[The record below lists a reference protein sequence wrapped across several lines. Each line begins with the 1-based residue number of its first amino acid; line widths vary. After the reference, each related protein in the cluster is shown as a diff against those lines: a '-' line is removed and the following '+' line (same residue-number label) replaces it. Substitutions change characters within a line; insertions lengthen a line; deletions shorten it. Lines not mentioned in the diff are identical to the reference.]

1 MRNARATQAADQ
13 ESELAD
19 KATHHSRDCSRT
31 SSIIEEKPNIQI
43 IDAKQEALKEKD
55 IRSIVEIECDPKVR
69 EWLYE
74 YVLLDFEKEF
84 KSYIQFFRKLPQN
97 RKADILLAKCDGIV
111 VGFLGLWRLDA
122 YMQHVATIGVS
133 VDPCYWGKGV
143 GTALVRSAINL
154 AKRKEYKRLEIE
166 TLAENASMR
175 QLAVRAGFKLESLR
189 KNRVMRNG
197 SYFDE
202 VAYSLL
208 L

>member
-1 MRNARATQAADQ
+1 MKTSDQ
-13 ESELAD
+13 SSELAG
-19 KATHHSRDCSRT
+19 KTTHSSRYCSRV
-31 SSIIEEKPNIQI
+31 SSIKKQKPNIEI
-43 IDAKQEALKEKD
+43 IEAKTEALREED
-55 IRSIVEIECDPKVR
+55 IRSIVEIEFNPDVR

-74 YVLLDFEKEF
+74 YVFLNFEKEF
-84 KSYIQFFRKLPQN
+84 KSYIQFFRKLSQN
-97 RKADILLAKCDGIV
+97 RKADILLAKCDGVV

-166 TLAENASMR
+166 TLAENAHMR
-175 QLAVRAGFKLESLR
+175 QLAVRAGFKLESVR